1 MAKQKRKPAKAQ
13 PITANPLFPAVV
25 ALWFGALFGLGSLA
39 IRPTLVET
47 LVIRSRIDL
56 IVPAAAPP
64 LGLTARMLI
73 ALILAAL
80 GALLG
85 ATIAR
90 RLARPKPVQR
100 TRKRDAR
107 SAREEKFDRYVS
119 PYSPEADGEMNL
131 TNRRRALAIE
141 QEEGAFVPHDMAPL
155 PGGHPQILDIAGMD
169 LGGPVDLASAP
180 LELGEFAEP
189 VAGQPSVAIDWSSP
203 PPATEALQP
212 SAHTSAIA
220 RPVPAMIAQQRQ
232 IFQGPEQVET
242 AAEPLAEMPG
252 DRWEAPASVEPRQI
266 FGETPAPPPQPHDR
280 QIFGQQISE
289 GRVSEDFV
297 REQGYKTTVFEAE
310 PSVPLFAPRDAA
322 PAIPEPYE
330 PATAPATPVSTDS
343 PEVDMAPG
351 PFAAPFASQPADAAA
366 DAPTP
371 VVPANA
377 STPFEPLPSPAGL
390 GMTDLASRL
399 AESMRRRRAARTGQG
414 VEAAPSAA
422 IPDTARPD
430 QGFASE
436 QDDLAVPPPY
446 VPPLGHFELGEEP
459 VERPFAS
466 ASPIVA
472 EATAQPAMPRF
483 SDAAASE
490 PVEATVPRA
499 PMAMPAALRP
509 VSFEACDDEID
520 PLESLLPPR
529 RIADAQAMPEGVTS
543 TFVAA
548 PEQAAPVPVE
558 FAPSAPIA
566 AQGDEEAED
575 TGAEESYG
583 SLLGIVQ
590 PDSARNPFV
599 RIEEAEAHSEAVE
612 PVVIFPGQAA
622 RAEGAFAAPAPF
634 APPQGE
640 EAAPPPLSGE
650 SVPFRRFDAPS
661 NAGQG
666 QMVATAA
673 TPVPAAD
680 QEEAE
685 RALRAALANLQ
696 RMSGAA

>member
-13 PITANPLFPAVV
+13 PITASPLFPAVV

-47 LVIRSRIDL
+47 LVIGSRIDL

-73 ALILAAL
+73 ALVLAAL

-90 RLARPKPVQR
+90 RLARPKPLQR

-107 SAREEKFDRYVS
+107 STREEKFERYVS
-119 PYSPEADGEMNL
+119 PYSPEADGETNL
-131 TNRRRALAIE
+131 MNRRRALAIE
-141 QEEGAFVPHDMAPL
+141 QAEGAFVPHDMAPL

-189 VAGQPSVAIDWSSP
+189 EAGQSGVAIDWSSP
-203 PPATEALQP
+203 SPATEALQP
-212 SAHTSAIA
+212 AANISEIA

-232 IFQGPEQVET
+232 IFQGPEQLEVAT
-242 AAEPLAEMPG
+242 EPLADMRGEP
-252 DRWEAPASVEPRQI
+252 RESPASVEPRQI
-266 FGETPAPPPQPHDR
+266 FGEAPPPPPQPQDR
-280 QIFGQQISE
+280 QIFGQQISD

-297 REQGYKTTVFEAE
+297 REHGYKTTVFEAE

-322 PAIPEPYE
+322 PAIPEPCE
-330 PATAPATPVSTDS
+330 PAAAPATPVSTGS
-343 PEVDMAPG
+343 PEVRAAPVS
-351 PFAAPFASQPADAAA
+351 FAAPSASQQADAAI
-366 DAPTP
+366 DAPTA
-371 VVPANA
+371 VAPAPA
-377 STPFEPLPSPAGL
+377 ATPLEPLPSPAGL
-390 GMTDLASRL
+390 GMTDLATRL
-399 AESMRRRRAARTGQG
+399 AESMRRRRAARTSQG
-414 VEAAPSAA
+414 AGSAPTAA
-422 IPDTARPD
+422 ILDIARPD
-430 QGFASE
+430 QGSADE
-436 QDDLAVPPPY
+436 QENLVVPPPY

-459 VERPFAS
+459 VERPLAAAPFAS
-466 ASPIVA
+466 PAVA
-472 EATAQPAMPRF
+472 
-483 SDAAASE
+483 DAPASE
-490 PVEATVPRA
+490 PVEASMPRA

-509 VSFEACDDEID
+509 VSFDVRDDEID

-529 RIADAQAMPEGVTS
+529 RIADAQA
-543 TFVAA
+543 
-548 PEQAAPVPVE
+548 APVPVE
-558 FAPSAPIA
+558 FAPPAPIA
-566 AQGDEEAED
+566 TQSDDEAED

-590 PDSARNPFV
+590 PDAARNPFV
-599 RIEEAEAHSEAVE
+599 RIEEPEACAGAVE

-622 RAEGAFAAPAPF
+622 RAEAALAAPAPF

-640 EAAPPPLSGE
+640 DAASPPLSGE

-666 QMVATAA
+666 QMVAAAA

>member
-1 MAKQKRKPAKAQ
+1 VAKQKRKPAKAK

-39 IRPTLVET
+39 IRPTLIET
-47 LVIRSRIDL
+47 LVMKSRIDL

-73 ALILAAL
+73 ALILAAF

-107 SAREEKFDRYVS
+107 SAREEKFERYVS

-203 PPATEALQP
+203 LPTTEALQP
-212 SAHTSAIA
+212 SAHTSVIA
-220 RPVPAMIAQQRQ
+220 RPVPDMIAQQRQ
-232 IFQGPEQVET
+232 IFQGPEQGQT
-242 AAEPLAEMPG
+242 AAEPSAEMPG
-252 DRWEAPASVEPRQI
+252 DPWEAPASVEPRQI
-266 FGETPAPPPQPHDR
+266 FGETPPPPPQPQDR
-280 QIFGQQISE
+280 QIFGQQISD
-289 GRVSEDFV
+289 GRVSENFV
-297 REQGYKTTVFEAE
+297 REQGYRTTVFEAE

-330 PATAPATPVSTDS
+330 PAAAAATPVSTES
-343 PEVDMAPG
+343 PEVHAA
-351 PFAAPFASQPADAAA
+351 AAPSAAA
-366 DAPTP
+366 DAPTA
-371 VVPANA
+371 VAPAPG

-390 GMTDLASRL
+390 GMTDLATRL

-414 VEAAPSAA
+414 AETAPIAV
-422 IPDTARPD
+422 IPDVSQPD
-430 QGFASE
+430 FGSVDTRE
-436 QDDLAVPPPY
+436 DLAVPPPY
-446 VPPLGHFELGEEP
+446 VPPLGQFELGEDP
-459 VERPFAS
+459 VERPFATAPS
-466 ASPIVA
+466 VLPAMAEEPALPRFA
-472 EATAQPAMPRF
+472 EASAP
-483 SDAAASE
+483 E
-490 PVEATVPRA
+490 PVEACVPKA

-520 PLESLLPPR
+520 PLDSLLPPR
-529 RIADAQAMPEGVTS
+529 RIADAQTVPEGVTS

-558 FAPSAPIA
+558 FAPSAPIV
-566 AQGDEEAED
+566 AQGDEEVED

-590 PDSARNPFV
+590 PDAARNPFV